1 MKYLS
6 SELVRW
12 AIGQL
17 RKRTHPFVGISFLAC
32 KEAELPV
39 GRTVSFVLDACTRAI
54 LEKHHRLDPDSE
66 FYFQPFKSTKSKFWV
81 AHRYPSTGLQSINTG
96 FKPAFLRKGQRDRG
110 FHRDY
115 IRVISERLD
124 SSPGY
129 GKTPLHAVAVWF
141 GKDKAW
147 PDTCSISTVEE
158 DFLSRFRITDDERR
172 AFFDPGQVSPSHHEP
187 FVSEPPDLCAL
198 AHDFGPP
205 PDAPLSTEGTL
216 TAIHLRDIGPAKTFD
231 LDFGDRLTLIAGD
244 NGLGKTF
251 LLDTT
256 WWAMTGEWVDDRQ
269 AVPIARQYKRNPSVQ
284 FEIQSTGSRRL
295 TGSSTFDWSTHSW
308 TDDGGDRPSVAALGI
323 YARIDGS
330 IAVAD
335 ELRGQL
341 QLGGRSSCECFSAAE
356 AWDGKV
362 GKIEGLVRDWVTWQ
376 RSRQQEAFNA
386 LTRVLRHLS
395 AADLGSLAPGEPVR
409 MPGDLREV
417 PTVTFPYGR
426 VPIVLTS
433 AGVKRILVL
442 AYMIIWSWREHIVAA
457 QQVGREP
464 VDAMVILVDEMEGH
478 LHPRWQRAILP
489 ALMTLGGLLG
499 ETLGGRLGK
508 RIKIKIVVATHS
520 PMVLASVEPDF
531 SEESDA
537 LYHLALD
544 NGNVTMRRLEFQ
556 KYGDSSG
563 WLTSP
568 VFGLRHARSREAEDA
583 IEAAKKLQMQKDPP
597 VVEVERVDAALRR
610 CLAPDDPFWPRWV
623 YFAERVGGGS

>member
-6 SELVRW
+6 SDLVRW

-17 RKRTHPFVGISFLAC
+17 RKRAHPFVGISFLAC
-32 KEAELPV
+32 KEAGLPV
-39 GRTVSFVLDACTRAI
+39 GRTVSFGLDAHTRMI
-54 LEKHHRLDPDSE
+54 LEKHHRLDGHSE

-81 AHRYPSTGLQSINTG
+81 AHKYPSAGLQAINTRFG
-96 FKPAFLRKGQRDRG
+96 SAFVRKGQRDRG
-110 FHRDY
+110 FHSNY
-115 IRVISERLD
+115 IRLISERVA

-129 GKTPLHAVAVWF
+129 GRMPLRAVAVWF

-147 PDTCSISTVEE
+147 SDTCSISTVVR
-158 DFLSRFRITDDERR
+158 DFLSRFRITDDEKR
-172 AFFDPGQVSPSHHEP
+172 AFFDTGQVPGHHHDP
-187 FVSEPPDLCAL
+187 FVSERPNLRVV
-198 AHDFGPP
+198 AHEFGPP
-205 PDAPLSTEGTL
+205 PDTPISTDGTL
-216 TAIHLRDIGPAKTFD
+216 AAINLRDIGPAKTFD
-231 LDFGDRLTLIAGD
+231 LSFGERLTLIAGD

-256 WWAMTGEWVDDRQ
+256 WWAMTGEWVDRQ
-269 AVPIARQYKRNPSVQ
+269 AVPIARQCKRKPSVK
-284 FEIQSTGSRRL
+284 FEIRSTDGRRL
-295 TGSSTFDWSTHSW
+295 TGSSTFDWNTHSW
-308 TDDGGDRPSVAALGI
+308 ADDGKDRPSVAALCI

-341 QLGGRSSCECFSAAE
+341 QLAGRASCECFSTTE
-356 AWDGKV
+356 AWNGRA
-362 GKIEGLVRDWVTWQ
+362 GEIEGLVRDWVTWQ
-376 RSRQQEAFNA
+376 RSREREAFA
-386 LTRVLRHLS
+386 TLTRVLEHLS

-409 MPGDLREV
+409 MPGDPREI
-417 PTVTFPYGR
+417 PTVTFPYGE

-433 AGVKRILVL
+433 AGVRRILVL
-442 AYMIIWSWREHIVAA
+442 AYMIIWSWREHVVAA

-464 VDAMVILVDEMEGH
+464 VDTMVILVDEMEGH

-499 ETLGGRLGK
+499 E
-508 RIKIKIVVATHS
+508 RIKIQIVVATHS

-531 SEESDA
+531 SEETDA
-537 LYHLALD
+537 LYHLALES
-544 NGNVTMRRLEFQ
+544 GNVTMRRLEFH

-583 IEAAKKLQMQKDPP
+583 IEAAKELQLQADPR
-597 VVEVERVDAALRR
+597 VAEVERVAAALRR
-610 CLAPDDPFWPRWV
+610 CLSPDDPFWPRWV
-623 YFAERVGGGS
+623 YFAEQVGAES

>member
-6 SELVRW
+6 LELVRW

-17 RKRTHPFVGISFLAC
+17 RKKAHPFVGISFLAC

-39 GRTVSFVLDACTRAI
+39 GRTVSFGLDAHTKAI
-54 LEKHHRLDPDSE
+54 LEKHHRLDPDGKS
-66 FYFQPFKSTKSKFWV
+66 YFQPFKSTKSKFWI
-81 AHRYPSTGLQSINTG
+81 ANKYPSAGLQAINTRFG
-96 FKPAFLRKGQRDRG
+96 SVFVRKGQRDRG
-110 FHRDY
+110 FHSGY
-115 IRVISERLD
+115 IQLISDRVA

-147 PDTCSISTVEE
+147 PDACSIPTVVG
-158 DFLSRFRITDDERR
+158 DFLSRFRITDAERR
-172 AFFDPGQVSPSHHEP
+172 ALFDTDEFPAHHHEP
-187 FVSEPPDLCAL
+187 FVSEQPDLRVV
-198 AHDFGPP
+198 AHDFGLP
-205 PDAPLSTEGTL
+205 PDAPVSTEGTL
-216 TAIHLRDIGPAKTFD
+216 TAVHLRDIGPAKTFD
-231 LDFGDRLTLIAGD
+231 LDFGERLTLIAGD

-256 WWAMTGEWVDDRQ
+256 WWAMTGEWVDRQ
-269 AVPIARQYKRNPSVQ
+269 AVPVARQYGRNPSVQ
-284 FEIQSTGSRRL
+284 FEIRSTDGRRL
-295 TGSSTFDWSTHSW
+295 AGSSTFDWNTHSW
-308 TDDGGDRPSVAALGI
+308 TDDGNDRPSVAALCI

-341 QLGGRSSCECFSAAE
+341 QLAGRASRECFSTTE
-356 AWDGKV
+356 AWNGRQ
-362 GKIEGLVRDWVTWQ
+362 GEIEGLVRDWVTWQ
-376 RSRQQEAFNA
+376 SSREQEAFA
-386 LTRVLRHLS
+386 TLTRVLEHLS

-409 MPGDLREV
+409 MPGDPREI
-417 PTVTFPYGR
+417 PTVTFPYGE

-433 AGVKRILVL
+433 AGVRRILVL

-478 LHPRWQRAILP
+478 LHPRWQRVILP

-499 ETLGGRLGK
+499 K
-508 RIKIKIVVATHS
+508 QIKIQVVVATHS

-531 SEESDA
+531 SEETDA

-544 NGNVTMRRLEFQ
+544 RGDVTMRRLKFQ

-583 IEAAKKLQMQKDPP
+583 IEAAKKLQLQNNPQ
-597 VVEVERVDAALRR
+597 VAEVERVNAALRR
-610 CLAPDDPFWPRWV
+610 CLSPDDPFWPRWV
-623 YFAERVGGGS
+623 YFADQAGSGS